1 MKQHAATLALSA
13 LLLAATACT
22 TGTAEPSKPATPTP
36 ATTTAS
42 PSELPREVRE
52 SIAAAAGIP
61 PKPTGAKRAE
71 LLAKLTAINPGI
83 GKDEDKAI
91 DAARN
96 QCQSINRGGNKL
108 DWMAAQRFSYRGNE
122 VSEAEGKQINEML
135 KTSGFCKI

>member
-1 MKQHAATLALSA
+1 MTKHLTTAILAVLAL
-13 LLLAATACT
+13 TAC
-22 TGTAEPSKPATPTP
+22 GTSTPEPSTPAKPAPATTSATPT
-36 ATTTAS
+36 
-42 PSELPREVRE
+42 ELPKDVRE
-52 SIAAAAGIP
+52 SIAAAAGLP

-122 VSEAEGKQINEML
+122 VSEAEGKELNKVL
-135 KTSGFCKI
+135 KDSGFCKV